1 MVCSM
6 LVVMDVDVSFVSCTV
21 MISGC
26 VVCASCLSFSCLLLT
41 SSMLTCR
48 IFLMKPT
55 LLMEARQEEN
65 DSTNTLNICGLQVRG
80 LQVLGKSTINS
91 FGAVYNTCCN
101 EYMK

>member
-48 IFLMKPT
+48 IFLMKLT

-65 DSTNTLNICGLQVRG
+65 DSTNKLKLTNE
-80 LQVLGKSTINS
+80 KKFSTSKIIYLSSN
-91 FGAVYNTCCN
+91 CI
-101 EYMK
+101 